1 MKKFLIFLILMFPF
15 NVLGYSDYII
25 PGGTSLGIEVN
36 SNGVMIIGFYK
47 INNKFNKN
55 KLKIGDTILM
65 VNNKTV
71 NSIDELVKEIENSL
85 NNNNKVNL
93 TIRRN
98 GKLIESDFELIKVDG
113 KYKTG
118 LYVKD
123 SITGIGT
130 LSYIDPETKIF
141 GALGHEIADSAS
153 GALVEVRSGY
163 IFRSSITSIDKSI
176 KGYAGTK
183 NAKFYSNEKYGTIN
197 KNTKK
202 GIYGIYEK
210 DISGL
215 GTMKVGTL
223 KDIKEGT
230 AYIYTVL
237 NNEKI
242 EKYEIKIDRISSGDV
257 KNIHFE
263 ITSKDLINKTGGIVQ
278 GMSGSPIIQDDK
290 IIGAVTHV
298 IVDNPITGYG
308 ISIVNM
314 LEEGEKSLN

>member
-1 MKKFLIFLILMFPF
+1 MKKLLILLMTIIPL
-15 NVLGYSDYII
+15 NVLAYSDYII
-25 PGGTSLGIEVN
+25 PGGNTLGIEVN
-36 SNGVMIIGFYK
+36 SNGVMVIGFYK

-65 VNNKTV
+65 VNGENV
-71 NSIDELVKEIENSL
+71 SSIDDLVTKIEENVKD
-85 NNNNKVNL
+85 NKVVF
-93 TIRRN
+93 TIKRD
-98 GKLIESDFELIKVDG
+98 GKLIESNFELINIDG

-123 SITGIGT
+123 NITGIGT

-141 GALGHEIADSAS
+141 GALGHEIADSTS
-153 GALVEVRSGY
+153 GALIEVKTGS
-163 IFRSSITSIDKSI
+163 IFRSSVTSIDKST

-183 NAKFYSNEKYGTIN
+183 NAKFYSNDKYGEIN

-202 GIYGIYEK
+202 GIYGIYND
-210 DISGL
+210 DISSL
-215 GTMKVGTL
+215 DTMKVGSL
-223 KDIKEGT
+223 NEIKKGT

-237 NNEKI
+237 NGEDVK
-242 EKYEIKIDRISSGDV
+242 KYEINIDRIVPGDV

-263 ITSKDLINKTGGIVQ
+263 IISDELIKKTGGIVQ

-308 ISIVNM
+308 ISIINM
-314 LEEGEKSLN
+314 LEEGEKGIR

>member
-1 MKKFLIFLILMFPF
+1 MKKFLILLMVIIPL
-15 NVLGYSDYII
+15 NVFGYSNYII
-25 PGGTSLGIEVN
+25 PGGQTLGIEVN
-36 SNGVMIIGFYK
+36 SKGVMVIGFYR

-65 VNNKTV
+65 VNNNSV
-71 NSIDELVKEIENSL
+71 NSIDELVNEIEKNVKD
-85 NNNNKVNL
+85 NKVIF
-93 TIRRN
+93 TIKRN
-98 GKLIESDFELIKVDG
+98 DKLIDTNFELIMVDG

-130 LSYIDPETKIF
+130 LSYIDPETKIY
-141 GALGHEIADSAS
+141 GALGHEIADSTS
-153 GALVEVRSGY
+153 GALVEIKTGS
-163 IFRSSITSIDKSI
+163 IFRSSITGIEKSV

-183 NAKFYSNEKYGTIN
+183 NAKFYSNDKYGVIN

-202 GIYGIYEK
+202 GIYGKYTS
-210 DISGL
+210 DISNL
-215 GTMKVGTL
+215 NTMQVGNL
-223 KDIKEGT
+223 DDIKLGK

-237 NNEKI
+237 NGENVKE
-242 EKYEIKIDRISSGDV
+242 YEINIDRIMPGDV

-263 ITSKDLINKTGGIVQ
+263 IIDEELINKTGGIVQ
-278 GMSGSPIIQDDK
+278 GMSGSPIIQDNK

-308 ISIVNM
+308 ISIVKM
-314 LEEGEKSLN
+314 LEEGEK